1 MFVRTG
7 GLRNERATRISCRA
21 GQENSQTSWKMENGQ
36 KGRVEGKKRQ
46 RTGFSLVQTGVEKF
60 SLLNFMLAPF
70 NFTHFNYKPVR
81 NSKQN

>member
-1 MFVRTG
+1 MRERRRLVAERVRRIHRQAGRWRTDKRAE
-7 GLRNERATRISCRA
+7 LR
-21 GQENSQTSWKMENGQ
+21 
-36 KGRVEGKKRQ
+36 GKKKQ